1 MNPPGHRRLQD
12 ASRHVWAAVTI
23 RVAWELHGAGLRPS
37 PALLDDARQHVLMS
51 LPRSCGRLQAEELAG
66 YFAAE
71 YLERVQQG
79 RYQRRPFDAD
89 ALIPRPSW
97 RERLLEGLDPVGE
110 VVLRLVY
117 GDGLTLQA
125 VERLTRVDR
134 VILDGARQGVRS
146 AMRCVMAADQVE
158 RALDQDALDRLLER
172 VARLPAADCQG
183 GLEAARVDG
192 RGHAER
198 CPRCAR
204 GVRLIRAGVLSPSE
218 LTPRASEHQQVGV
231 LALHL
236 HPDARKH
243 RKAVA
248 EAFEPAAIRAD
259 EDALLID
266 LDRVNDHLAVL
277 QQLALEGTP
286 ARHQIRGAQ
295 LRGEGRWTRAG
306 LIGPVGSAAIEKT
319 RERPWGEIDGCGV
332 LPEPLPEPPGASRWW
347 AAAAVA
353 CLAALLAGVF
363 SLREPP
369 REISY
374 PVLGTVQSAD
384 DGLYA
389 RFDVADPAYL
399 LVLARSGDQLR
410 VVHASA
416 RSWDKAAYATGAG
429 DFDLSVAA
437 DELLVA
443 TSSRPFSD
451 VSAVLAAAAGPDA
464 MDRAAERLVVDHED
478 ADILVHSGI

>member
-1 MNPPGHRRLQD
+1 M
-12 ASRHVWAAVTI
+12 TI

-37 PALLDDARQHVLMS
+37 PALLEDARAHVLMS

-66 YFAAE
+66 HFAAE
-71 YLERVQQG
+71 YLARVQEG
-79 RYQRRPFDAD
+79 RYQLRP
-89 ALIPRPSW
+89 LESEPVMPRPSW
-97 RERLLEGLDPVGE
+97 RERLIEGLDPVGE

-117 GDGLTLQA
+117 GDGLSLQA

-134 VILDGARQGVRS
+134 VILDGAREGVRS
-146 AMRCVMAADQVE
+146 AMRCVMAADDQPTH
-158 RALDQDALDRLLER
+158 LDKAALDRVLER

-183 GLEAARVDG
+183 GIEAATIDG
-192 RGHAER
+192 RVHAER

-218 LTPRASEHQQVGV
+218 LQPRPVEYEQVGV

-266 LDRVNDHLAVL
+266 LDRVADHVSILH
-277 QQLALEGTP
+277 QLALDGTP
-286 ARHQIRGAQ
+286 ARHQIRGAL

-306 LIGPVGSAAIEKT
+306 LIGPVGTAAVEKT
-319 RERPWGEIDGCGV
+319 RERPWGEIDSCGT

-347 AAAAVA
+347 AGAAVA

-363 SLREPP
+363 SFREPP
-369 REISY
+369 RSIAF
-374 PVLGTVQSAD
+374 PVAGSIAETD
-384 DGLYA
+384 DSLYA
-389 RFDVADPAYL
+389 RFDVSDDAYL
-399 LVLARSGDQLR
+399 LVLARTGSEMR
-410 VVHASA
+410 VLHASGET
-416 RSWDKAAYATGAG
+416 WDKATYATGAG
-429 DFDLSVAA
+429 DFDLSVQA

-443 TSSRPFSD
+443 TSSLPFDD
-451 VSAVLAAAAGPDA
+451 VGPVLAAAAGPEA
-464 MDRAAERLVVDHED
+464 LEQAADRLLVDHVD
-478 ADILVHSGI
+478 ADIFLHRRL